1 MFRPI
6 PKEISYMSVNKAI
19 LIGRLGQDPELR
31 YTPGG
36 KAVCSFS
43 LATSE
48 RWTGQDGQ
56 KNESTTWHN
65 IVSWGRQAEVM
76 KEYLTK
82 GQQVYI
88 EGRIDN
94 RSYEDKEG
102 QKKYRSEVV
111 VQNFQF
117 LGSRGEGGAGGGATA
132 TASGSSANMP
142 PESQGSS
149 DDDDLPF

>member
-1 MFRPI
+1 
-6 PKEISYMSVNKAI
+6 MSVNKAI
-19 LIGRLGQDPELR
+19 LLGRLGKDPELR
-31 YTPGG
+31 YTPSG
-36 KAVCSFS
+36 KAVASFS

-65 IVSWGRQAEVM
+65 IVAWGKQAELI
-76 KEYLTK
+76 KEYLRK
-82 GQQVYI
+82 GREVYI

-94 RSYEDKEG
+94 RSYE
-102 QKKYRSEVV
+102 KKDGSGKGYISEVI

-117 LGSRGEGGAGGGATA
+117 VGSRGD
-132 TASGSSANMP
+132 
-142 PESQGSS
+142 SQGGPEPSAPPAGEAPTGTSTS